1 MALNKLILLI
11 IAMLIIGAIWDSE
24 RIAAPHLEHGRI
36 TVVYW
41 EKWTSFEAETMQS
54 VVDAF
59 NNSQSKIT
67 VKMLN
72 ISGVGEKT
80 LLAVA
85 GGDPPDI
92 AGLWGANVAQYADD
106 HAVLPLEGMCKQY
119 GIDASRYIPVYWGMC
134 NYNGHVYALPSAP
147 HSTALHY
154 NRDLFIAA
162 GLDPDRP
169 LEPLQACST

>member
-1 MALNKLILLI
+1 MALNKLILPI

-80 LLAVA
+80 LIAVA

-106 HAVLPLEGMCKQY
+106 HA
-119 GIDASRYIPVYWGMC
+119 C
-134 NYNGHVYALPSAP
+134 N
-147 HSTALHY
+147 
-154 NRDLFIAA
+154 R
-162 GLDPDRP
+162 
-169 LEPLQACST
+169 